1 MCEKKQALL
10 ECVNAHMDDA
20 WSVCTAVWD
29 FILSQSEEDQPS
41 YFSLF
46 LSQISIEELDY
57 EDVNEFLPNDV
68 RDKISEDIH
77 RLVHRVVEN
86 LVRQRLSE
94 EDFYQ
99 SLWNKIGDPALL
111 PDKMAQISF
120 LTRLWLDTRI
130 PYYQVGEGCTMED
143 SEFRRIQ
150 DEIWPVIKKA
160 YFILSIPMEQKTQ
173 RASLI
178 MNLAA
183 ELKDDR
189 ERAVFW
195 AGVMAHLK
203 EAARPPEKSDT

>member
-1 MCEKKQALL
+1 MCAEKKVLL
-10 ECVNAHMDDA
+10 ECINAHMDDA

-29 FILSQSEEDQPS
+29 FILSQSEEEQQS

-46 LSQISIEELDY
+46 LSQIYIEDLDI
-57 EDVNEFLPNDV
+57 EDASEFLSDDV

-77 RLVHRVVEN
+77 RLANRVVEN
-86 LVRQRLSE
+86 LVRQRLPE
-94 EDFYQ
+94 EIFYK

-130 PYYQVGEGCTMED
+130 PYYQVGDGCTMED
-143 SEFRRIQ
+143 GEFYRIQ

-160 YFILSIPMEQKTQ
+160 YFILSIPIEQKTQ

-183 ELKDDR
+183 GLKDDR
-189 ERAVFW
+189 EQAVFW
-195 AGVMAHLK
+195 AGVMTHLK
-203 EAARPPEKSDT
+203 EMPRPPEKSDT

>member
-1 MCEKKQALL
+1 MCAKKRALL
-10 ECVNAHMDDA
+10 ECINAHMDDA

-29 FILSQSEEDQPS
+29 FILSQSEEDRQS

-46 LSQISIEELDY
+46 LSQIYVEELDF
-57 EDVNEFLPNDV
+57 EDASEFLSNDV

-77 RLVHRVVEN
+77 RLVNRVVEN
-86 LVRQRLSE
+86 LVRQRLP
-94 EDFYQ
+94 EDVFYQ
-99 SLWNKIGDPALL
+99 SLWNKICDPALL

-120 LTRLWLDTRI
+120 LARLWLDTRI
-130 PYYQVGEGCTMED
+130 PYYQVGDGCTMED
-143 SEFRRIQ
+143 DEFYRIQ
-150 DEIWPVIKKA
+150 DEIWPIIKKA
-160 YFILSIPMEQKTQ
+160 YFILSIPIKQKTQ

-203 EAARPPEKSDT
+203 DTARPPEKSDT

>member
-120 LTRLWLDTRI
+120 LTRLWLDARI

-150 DEIWPVIKKA
+150 DEIWPGTREAPKNQCSD
-160 YFILSIPMEQKTQ
+160 LSCDSFHWGYET
-173 RASLI
+173 
-178 MNLAA
+178 
-183 ELKDDR
+183 
-189 ERAVFW
+189 
-195 AGVMAHLK
+195 
-203 EAARPPEKSDT
+203 